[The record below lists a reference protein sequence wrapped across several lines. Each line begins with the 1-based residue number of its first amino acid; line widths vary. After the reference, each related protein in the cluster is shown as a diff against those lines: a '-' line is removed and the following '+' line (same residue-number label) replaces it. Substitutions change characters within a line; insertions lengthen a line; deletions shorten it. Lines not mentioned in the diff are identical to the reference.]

1 MKLHNEIA
9 RIFGYELNKI
19 DTQSTLATHLKM
31 VFNNLG
37 VDTVLDVGANKGQFG
52 RFLRKNGFKGELYS
66 FEPLKEPFA
75 ILSSESEKDSKWH
88 AINCGLGSEKTKCEI
103 NVTNTTEF
111 ASIRNPNTYAT
122 QMFNDLV
129 EVTHQETIQLD
140 TVDNFLLTNNDSFS
154 NKTIFLKMDTQGYD
168 LEVFKGAS
176 NSLSRIVALQSEL
189 SVQAIYDGMPGYLD
203 ALAVY
208 SDNGYLPSGL
218 YPVCRNKDG
227 LSLLEVDAVLIKT

>member
-1 MKLHNEIA
+1 MKLHNELA
-9 RIFGYELNKI
+9 RMFGYELNKI

-31 VFNNLG
+31 VFNAMKI
-37 VDTVLDVGANKGQFG
+37 DAVLDVGANKGQFG
-52 RFLRKNGFKGELYS
+52 RFLRKNGFSGELYS

-75 ILSSESEKDSKWH
+75 VLSSESDKDNNWH
-88 AINCGLGSEKTKCEI
+88 AINCGLGSEKTRCEI

-111 ASIRNPNTYAT
+111 ASIRNPNAYAT

-140 TVDNFLLTNNDSFS
+140 TVDNFLLANDEKFTGK
-154 NKTIFLKMDTQGYD
+154 NIFLKMDTQGYD

-189 SVQAIYDGMPGYLD
+189 SVRAIYEGMPAYLD
-203 ALAVY
+203 TLAIY
-208 SDNGYLPSGL
+208 SDKGYLPSGL
-218 YPVCRNKDG
+218 YPVSRNKDG
-227 LSLLEVDAVLIKT
+227 LSLLEVDAVLIKM